1 MTPERWQQ
9 VEQLLQAALECEP
22 AERVALLERE
32 CATDP
37 DLREEVES
45 LLSSAQETDSF
56 LNANAAADA
65 AVLLTDE
72 QSGDNLLGS
81 RIGPYSIQK
90 QLGAGGMGEV
100 FLAEDV
106 RLGRKVALK
115 LLDPSL
121 TSDARS
127 RLRFLREARLA
138 ATLDHPNICTVH
150 EVGEARGR
158 PFIAMQFV
166 EGESL
171 RQTIGGRP
179 MSLESLLSI
188 SLQVAD
194 GLAAAHAQGII
205 HRDIKSGNII
215 VTRRGQAKVLDFGL
229 AKLLERDGGEAATDM
244 TISGAVIGTPASM
257 SPEQARNE
265 QVDHRSDIFSFGVVM
280 YEMATGRTPFDGKTR
295 ADVISG
301 LLREAQTPAA
311 ELNSELPARMSAL
324 IDRALAKEP
333 ADRYQSIPE
342 MVGDLRQVVSD
353 AGGLDRL
360 FNSSEG
366 LRDVA
371 PLVPI
376 RRAALLG
383 PLGRRIQSRT
393 AAVLF
398 GIMVVLIAGVA
409 LAIYSSRREQPLPSS
424 PIKSIA
430 VLPFKPLIP
439 ESRDEVLELGM
450 ADTLIS
456 KLSRI
461 KQVTVRSLSAVRQY
475 VSVNQDAVAAGRE
488 QKVDAVL
495 EGNIQRSGDK
505 VRVTVRLVRV
515 ADSESIWTDQFDAS
529 MTDIFAMQD
538 SISERVVR
546 ALAVKLSSE
555 EKSLLTRGNAKN
567 PEAYRLY
574 LLGRYQLNKY
584 TDEGIRKAL
593 ENFRQAIDS
602 DPGYALAYVG
612 LADAYIAQGSFNALS
627 PKETFPKAKEAVL
640 KALQL
645 EEQLAEAHVSL
656 ANARFLY
663 DWDWAGAEDEFK
675 RALAINPGYSD
686 AHQMYGYF
694 VSSKGRS
701 DEALRE
707 MRQAQELDPVSLPKT
722 TAVGEALFDARR
734 YDEAIAAFQ
743 KALEM
748 DPNSGFA
755 YWALGR
761 SYTEKGMYPEA
772 ITAFKKSIP
781 LSGDSPDEPAS
792 LGCVYARSGRKA
804 EARKIVEELKE
815 LSKRRY
821 IAPSVIAELY
831 TALGEKELAF
841 VWLDKAYED
850 HDFILVLLKVE
861 PTFDNLRSDPR
872 FTALLKR
879 IGLDS

>member
-9 VEQLLQAALECEP
+9 VEQLLQAALECEA
-22 AERVALLERE
+22 AERAALLDRE

-45 LLSSAQETDSF
+45 LLSSAQQTDSF

-121 TSDARS
+121 TGDGQS

-138 ATLDHPNICTVH
+138 ATLDHPNICTIH

-166 EGESL
+166 EGETL
-171 RQTIGGRP
+171 RQSIGGRP

-194 GLAAAHAQGII
+194 GLAAAHAQGIV
-205 HRDIKSGNII
+205 HRDIKTGNII
-215 VTRRGQAKVLDFGL
+215 VTPRGQAKILDFGL
-229 AKLLERDGGEAATDM
+229 AKLLERDGGEAGTDM
-244 TISGAVIGTPASM
+244 TMSGAVIGTPTSM

-280 YEMATGRTPFDGKTR
+280 YEMATGHTPFNGKTR

-311 ELNSELPARMSAL
+311 DLNSEIPARMSTL
-324 IDRALAKEP
+324 IDRALAKNP
-333 ADRYQSIPE
+333 PDRYQSVPE
-342 MVGDLRQVVSD
+342 MVVELRQVVSD
-353 AGGLDRL
+353 VGGLDRL
-360 FNSSEG
+360 FNSAES

-371 PLVPI
+371 PLVPF
-376 RRAALLG
+376 RRLALLG
-383 PLGRRIQSRT
+383 PLGRGMQSRT

-398 GIMVVLIAGVA
+398 GVMVLLIAGVA
-409 LAIYSSRREQPLPSS
+409 LAIYYSRREQPQPAT

-430 VLPFKPLIP
+430 VLPFKPLNP

-475 VSVNQDAVAAGRE
+475 TAVNQDAVAAGRE

-495 EGNIQRSGDK
+495 EGNVQRSGDK
-505 VRVTVRLVRV
+505 VRVTARLVRV
-515 ADSESIWTDQFDAS
+515 ADSEAIWTDQFDAS

-555 EKSLLTRGNAKN
+555 EKSLLTKGNAQN

-574 LLGRYQLNKY
+574 MLGRYQLEKS
-584 TDEGIRKAL
+584 TDDGTRKAL
-593 ENFRQAIDS
+593 ENFRQAINS
-602 DPGYALAYVG
+602 DPSYALAYVG
-612 LADAYIAQGSFNALS
+612 LADAYIALGAFNALS
-627 PKETFPKAKEAVL
+627 PRETFPNAKEAVL
-640 KALQL
+640 QALQL
-645 EEQLAEAHVSL
+645 DEHLAEAHVSL
-656 ANARFLY
+656 ANAMFLY
-663 DWDWAGAEDEFK
+663 DWNWAGAEDEFK

-686 AHQMYGYF
+686 AHQMYGF
-694 VSSKGRS
+694 FLSSKGRS
-701 DEALRE
+701 DEAVRE
-707 MRQAQELDPVSLPKT
+707 MQQAQELDPLSLPKI
-722 TAVGEALFDARR
+722 TAVGEALYMARR
-734 YDEAIAAFQ
+734 YDEATAAFQ
-743 KALEM
+743 RALEM

-761 SYTEKGMYPEA
+761 AYTEKGMYAEA
-772 ITAFKKSIP
+772 ITAFQKSIP

-792 LGCVYARSGRKA
+792 LGCVYARSGRRA
-804 EARKIVEELKE
+804 EARKIVEDLKK
-815 LSKRRY
+815 LAKKKY
-821 IAPSVIAELY
+821 IAPTVFAELY
-831 TALGEKELAF
+831 VALGDKDQAF
-841 VWLDKAYED
+841 DWLDKAYD
-850 HDFILVLLKVE
+850 AHDFILVSLKVE
-861 PTFDNLRSDPR
+861 PTFDNLRSDAR

-879 IGLDS
+879 IGLGS

>member
-9 VEQLLQAALECEP
+9 VEQLLQAALKCEP

-37 DLREEVES
+37 GLREEVES
-45 LLSSAQETDSF
+45 LLSSAQQTKGF
-56 LNANAAADA
+56 LDENAAVDA
-65 AVLLTDE
+65 ALLLTDE
-72 QSGDNLLGS
+72 QPTAKLLRG
-81 RIGPYSIQK
+81 RIGPYSIEK

-121 TSDARS
+121 TGDAQS

-138 ATLDHPNICTVH
+138 STLDHPNICTVH
-150 EVGEARGR
+150 EVGEAEGR

-166 EGESL
+166 EGETL
-171 RQTIGGRP
+171 KQTIGGRP

-205 HRDIKSGNII
+205 HRDIKTRNII
-215 VTRRGQAKVLDFGL
+215 INRRGQAKVLDFGL
-229 AKLLERDGGEAATDM
+229 AKLLHPEEGDSRTEM
-244 TISGAVIGTPASM
+244 TLSGVVLGTPASM
-257 SPEQARNE
+257 SPEQARGE
-265 QVDHRSDIFSFGVVM
+265 RVDHRSDVFSFGVVM
-280 YEMATGRTPFDGKTR
+280 YEMATGHLPFDGKTP
-295 ADVISG
+295 ADVISA
-301 LLREAQTPAA
+301 LLREAQKPAA
-311 ELNSELPARMSAL
+311 ELNSELPARMSAV

-333 ADRYQSIPE
+333 ANRYQSMPE
-342 MVGDLRQVVSD
+342 MVADLRQVVSD
-353 AGGLDRL
+353 AGGLERV

-366 LRDVA
+366 VT
-371 PLVPI
+371 PLVPLKRPAVPGSLGRLMQNRI
-376 RRAALLG
+376 AALL
-383 PLGRRIQSRT
+383 
-393 AAVLF
+393 F
-398 GIMVVLIAGVA
+398 GIIVVLIVGVA
-409 LAIYSSRREQPLPSS
+409 LAIYFSRSKQPLPTT

-430 VLPFKPLIP
+430 VLPFKPLVV

-450 ADTLIS
+450 ADTLIN
-456 KLSRI
+456 KLSKI
-461 KQVTVRSLSAVRQY
+461 KQVTVRSLSSVRQY
-475 VSVNQDAVAAGRE
+475 TAVNQDPVAAGRE

-495 EGNIQRSGDK
+495 EGNIQRSGDR

-515 ADSESIWTDQFDAS
+515 ADSEGIWTDQFDAS

-555 EKSLLTRGNAKN
+555 EKSLLTRGNTQN

-574 LLGRYQLNKY
+574 LLGRYQLNKS

-593 ENFRQAIDS
+593 ENFRQAIDL
-602 DPGYALAYVG
+602 DPSYALAYVG
-612 LADAYIAQGSFNALS
+612 LADAYIAQGAFNALS

-640 KALQL
+640 QALQL
-645 EEQLAEAHVSL
+645 DEHLAEAHVSL
-656 ANARFLY
+656 ANAMFLY
-663 DWDWAGAEDEFK
+663 DWNWAGAEDEFK

-686 AHQMYGYF
+686 AHQMYGYYL
-694 VSSKGRS
+694 SSKGRS

-707 MRQAQELDPVSLPKT
+707 MQQAQELDPVSLPNI
-722 TAVGEALFDARR
+722 TAVGEALYMARR

-743 KALEM
+743 RALEM

-761 SYTEKGMYPEA
+761 AYTQKGMYADA
-772 ITAFKKSIP
+772 ITALQKSIP

-804 EARKIVEELKE
+804 EALKIVEDLKE
-815 LSKRRY
+815 QSKRKY

-831 TALGEKELAF
+831 TALGEKDQAF
-841 VWLDKAYED
+841 AWLDKAYED
-850 HDFILVLLKVE
+850 HDFILVLLKGE